1 MVRVRVRLKNRISKF
16 LAVYRGCLVNVWGKC
31 STPSLA
37 ATNSAIARYMCP
49 QCFSQTSAS
58 VRALAETICV
68 MIISDG
74 HLTTSI
80 VVNYVVKK

>member
-37 ATNSAIARYMCP
+37 ATNSAIARYVP
-49 QCFSQTSAS
+49 S
-58 VRALAETICV
+58 VFQPNICIGPRTCRND
-68 MIISDG
+68 MRYD
-74 HLTTSI
+74 
-80 VVNYVVKK
+80 NQ